1 MSRPFQRLPGRLA
14 HDVQRDRARV
24 MSNVRLACCQQAE
37 KQFHRICHDSSN
49 KWGPRT
55 ADLSLV
61 VVMVVVVVVVMV
73 VVVVVVMVM
82 VISTILMDIER

>member
-14 HDVQRDRARV
+14 HDVQRGRARV

-37 KQFHRICHDSSN
+37 KQFHRICHDSLN
-49 KWGPRT
+49 EWGGCT
-55 ADLSLV
+55 AGLSL
-61 VVMVVVVVVVMV
+61 VVVMV